1 MSAKEMMKR
10 VSRSPE
16 PVQEGPRY
24 LPHADIYE
32 SAEELTLMLDVPG
45 VDPKDIEIQ
54 LEKGVL
60 NVHGKAPQRQAEN
73 VAYLNKEYEVGDY
86 HRRFDVGDVVETDRI
101 SAEHRDG
108 VLTLHLPKAEK
119 LRPKRIQVKAN

>member
-1 MSAKEMMKR
+1 MSSKEMMKR
-10 VSRSPE
+10 ESRTPE

-32 SAEELTLMLDVPG
+32 GADELTLMLDVPG
-45 VDPKDIEIQ
+45 VDSKDIEIQ

-60 NVHGKAPQRQAEN
+60 SVYGKTPQRQAEN
-73 VAYLNKEYEVGDY
+73 IAYLNKEYEVGDY
-86 HRRFDVGDVVETDRI
+86 HRRFDVGDGVDTDRI